1 MPRATYVPIN
11 GDVLTWSMNEAGV
24 DDVELAVR
32 CGTTPD
38 VVEAWR
44 EGDEKP
50 TKTQFNRLVARLR
63 RPAAVYFLA
72 EPPADDPVIRAFR
85 SPPGATADRELLDAE
100 LRAIQTAERLQK
112 IARWVREER
121 GDDTVAI
128 PRIKPTTTVMGPALT
143 AAHRFLEWRA
153 SDQFAAATASE
164 AARMLRRRLE
174 GVGIL
179 VLQFSMK
186 QEGCRGFSLY
196 DDMAPVIA
204 VNSAYTTEARI
215 FSYMHEY
222 AHLAHGSGSICARV
236 PNSALETRCERFA
249 AAFLMPKTPFV
260 HYIDELFGPGEAI
273 SSTNDVAR
281 IAKRFKVSLRATAL
295 RLERVGRAAPGLYN
309 RVDAD
314 ADFKGGGG
322 FSRDNAAP
330 GVRLREWG
338 TGYAELLLDA
348 ERRGLLGRTDLLE
361 YFNLSNRELSDLRSR
376 VEVGAGAEG

>member
-1 MPRATYVPIN
+1 MARATYVPIN
-11 GDVLTWSMNEAGV
+11 GDVLAWAMKQVGV
-24 DDVELAVR
+24 DDTELAQR
-32 CGTTPD
+32 CETTPD

-44 EGDEKP
+44 EGEEKP
-50 TKTQFNRLVARLR
+50 KKTEFNKLVARLR
-63 RPAAVYFLA
+63 RPASIYFLS
-72 EPPADDPVIRAFR
+72 EPPADDPIIRAFR
-85 SPPGATADRELLDAE
+85 SPPGAAADRELLDDE

-112 IARWVREER
+112 IARWVREQR
-121 GDDTVAI
+121 HDDPVAI
-128 PRIKPTTTVMGPALT
+128 PHIAPGVKIGVALT
-143 AAHRFLEWRA
+143 KTHRFLEWRV
-153 SDQFAAATASE
+153 SDQFAATSASE

-179 VLQFSMK
+179 VLQFPMK
-186 QEGCRGFSLY
+186 REGCRGFSLA
-196 DDMAPVIA
+196 DGLAPVIA

-222 AHLAHGSGSICARV
+222 AHLARGSGSICARV
-236 PNSALETRCERFA
+236 PNSELESRCERFA
-249 AAFLMPKTPFV
+249 AAFLMPRASLESFV
-260 HYIDELFGPGEAI
+260 DQTFGEGWAI
-273 SSTNDVAR
+273 SSTDQVAK

-295 RLERVGRAAPGLYN
+295 RLERIRRAAPGLYS

-322 FSRDNAAP
+322 FSKDNAAP

-348 ERRGLLGRTDLLE
+348 ERRGLLRRTDLLE